1 MRTACEPALGSRAP
15 RGAVR
20 LVEPCAPGTCT
31 LGSRAPGE
39 PWAPGMLGAPRSH
52 GPRGCWV
59 RVLFLAP
66 LLSLVWDLSSVFDT
80 LPDPPQGRTSWASL
94 GSGPPTVPPSPA
106 PPPLKPHLQGAEG
119 QAAGLQ
125 RGDALG
131 QVVGLLGLPLLLLLV
146 PALLGLGQHQALQG
160 QGPLSP
166 PGPPR
171 GRRTPGRAAPA
182 SAGSAAWASRSTG
195 PRQGACEQRGRPVR
209 AVAVAAGGPG
219 EGTRGGHAH
228 SQASGLASPS
238 QPPLS
243 LSVCV
248 GPQSPKRD
256 THIKLSRSVCP
267 WPGLPSCFR
276 PLPPPTDPGSG

>member
-1 MRTACEPALGSRAP
+1 MRPAEPCASWSRVPQGHAP
-15 RGAVR
+15 WGAVR
-20 LVEPCAPGTCT
+20 P
-31 LGSRAPGE
+31 GSR
-39 PWAPGMLGAPRSH
+39 

-59 RVLFLAP
+59 PCGAMGPGDAGCVSCSS
-66 LLSLVWDLSSVFDT
+66 LLCCHWCGICHQCLT
-80 LPDPPQGRTSWASL
+80 PCQTPRRGGRAGASCASL
-94 GSGPPTVPPSPA
+94 GSGPPTAPPSPA

-160 QGPLSP
+160 EGPLSP
-166 PGPPR
+166 PGPPG

-228 SQASGLASPS
+228 SQASGLAPPS